1 MIIRYL
7 GYLRR
12 YRGPRRKNG
21 RNYGRRN
28 NRPETTEH
36 PRVDKLRERIQ
47 TRAELSIELPSV
59 EDNEESRF
67 LLLLLLLLL
76 LSRCSQKNC
85 GSLPIGTV
93 SGEFNPLPWNRILSS
108 PFLFFFFSVSF
119 LWVLRILYFS
129 IYRNVCRRG
138 LKDVNDCIR
147 SRCSIFFYF
156 SSVK

>member
-67 LLLLLLLLL
+67 LLLLLLL
-76 LSRCSQKNC
+76 SRCSQKNC
-85 GSLPIGTV
+85 GSLRIGTV
-93 SGEFNPLPWNRILSS
+93 SGEFNPLSCETSLLL
-108 PFLFFFFSVSF
+108 FLFFPFVPVGFASVDLCFTFFDLST
-119 LWVLRILYFS
+119 RTIE
-129 IYRNVCRRG
+129 
-138 LKDVNDCIR
+138 
-147 SRCSIFFYF
+147 RC
-156 SSVK
+156 K

>member
-12 YRGPRRKNG
+12 YRGPRRKSG

-67 LLLLLLLLL
+67 LLLLL
-76 LSRCSQKNC
+76 SRCSQKNC
-85 GSLPIGTV
+85 GSLPIGVV
-93 SGEFNPLPWNRILSS
+93 STRI
-108 PFLFFFFSVSF
+108 
-119 LWVLRILYFS
+119 
-129 IYRNVCRRG
+129 
-138 LKDVNDCIR
+138 
-147 SRCSIFFYF
+147 
-156 SSVK
+156 